1 MLFDS
6 IFMFRIDE
14 EECIIPTTV
23 LTMHCII
30 HGPHKANCTST
41 CVCKLFIPGEV
52 IWLEVIS
59 QLFAA
64 LLLLLFA
71 LFTLFPVG
79 SSRDV

>member
-1 MLFDS
+1 MV
-6 IFMFRIDE
+6 
-14 EECIIPTTV
+14 PTKQAV
-23 LTMHCII
+23 QVR
-30 HGPHKANCTST
+30 
-41 CVCKLFIPGEV
+41 VCKLFIPGEV

>member
-1 MLFDS
+1 
-6 IFMFRIDE
+6 MFRMDE
-14 EECIIPTTV
+14 EECIIQTTV

-30 HGPHKANCTST
+30 QGPHKANCTSAGVR
-41 CVCKLFIPGEV
+41 VCKLFIPGEV

>member
-1 MLFDS
+1 
-6 IFMFRIDE
+6 
-14 EECIIPTTV
+14 
-23 LTMHCII
+23 MHCII